1 MTSWE
6 FCIKLSYDVTLC
18 GRKWYGLV
26 ATCVS
31 HDIGA
36 FFSRKA
42 VAFAGDASVEE
53 IVSCSVLDSFAF
65 FVCFSI

>member
-1 MTSWE
+1 M
-6 FCIKLSYDVTLC
+6 
-18 GRKWYGLV
+18 
-26 ATCVS
+26 S

-53 IVSCSVLDSFAF
+53 IVSCSVLDCFAF